1 MLAYLLRRL
10 ALVIPTLVGIM
21 LANFLIVQAAPG
33 GPVDLMIA
41 RLRGHAGEATARV
54 GATGAGETAGGGKPA
69 TAPAGGEDATRA
81 ARGVDPELIRQ
92 LEKQFGFDKP
102 AWRRFLGMLRNYAVF
117 DLGTSFYRDRPVL
130 GLLLEKLPVSVSL
143 GLWTTLLVY
152 LVSIPLGI
160 AKATRDGTPFDV
172 WTSGAVIVGYA
183 IPGFL
188 FAILLVVLFAGGSF
202 VQWFPLRGLTSDA
215 WPLMSWPARLAD
227 YLWHLVLPVT
237 AMVAGGFASLAM
249 LTKNSFLDEINRQY
263 VATARA
269 KGLTRRRVL
278 YGHVFRNAM
287 LIVVAGFPA
296 AFVGILFTSALL
308 IEVIFSL
315 DGLGLLGFEAA
326 VNRDYPV
333 MFGTLYVYTL
343 VGLLLGIVTDL
354 TYVAIDPRIDFERR
368 DT

>member
-1 MLAYLLRRL
+1 
-10 ALVIPTLVGIM
+10 
-21 LANFLIVQAAPG
+21 
-33 GPVDLMIA
+33 
-41 RLRGHAGEATARV
+41 
-54 GATGAGETAGGGKPA
+54 
-69 TAPAGGEDATRA
+69 
-81 ARGVDPELIRQ
+81 
-92 LEKQFGFDKP
+92 
-102 AWRRFLGMLRNYAVF
+102 MLRNYAVF

-130 GLLLEKLPVSVSL
+130 GLLLEKLPVSISL

-188 FAILLVVLFAGGSF
+188 FALLLVVLLAGGSF
-202 VQWFPLRGLTSDA
+202 AQWFPLRGLTSSDWA
-215 WPLMSWPARLAD
+215 LMSWPQRIVD

-237 AMVAGGFASLAM
+237 AMVAGGFAGLTM
-249 LTKNSFLDEINRQY
+249 LTKNSFLDEINKQY

-287 LIVVAGFPA
+287 LIVVAGFPG

-333 MFGTLYVYTL
+333 MFGTLYLYTL
-343 VGLLLGIVTDL
+343 LGLLLGIVTDL

-368 DT
+368 EP